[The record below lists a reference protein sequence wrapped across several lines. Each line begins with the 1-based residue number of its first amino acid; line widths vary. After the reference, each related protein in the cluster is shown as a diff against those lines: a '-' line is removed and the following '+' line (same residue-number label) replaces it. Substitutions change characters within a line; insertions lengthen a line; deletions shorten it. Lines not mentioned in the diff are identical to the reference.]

1 MTLVLASDDDLES
14 AKAFVL
20 QNFSGLESLKA
31 NNLTLGFS
39 VSRNEKVAEIGAK
52 ILANRH
58 IFHLVDFAVKQTTLD
73 EVKMLF

>member
-20 QNFSGLESLKA
+20 QNFSGLENLRA

-39 VSRNEKVAEIGAK
+39 VSRNEKVAEKLFQCKNVFLEA
-52 ILANRH
+52 
-58 IFHLVDFAVKQTTLD
+58 IFLSPSVSCEF
-73 EVKMLF
+73 